1 MTIFERVMEY
11 LVTNPSQTFSSKNIL
26 NEFAKAEIPI
36 SSKTVYDC
44 LDYAESSMLMRKAS
58 EYDIRGKRILSR
70 KDKYYLTDLGLGQVL
85 NVNKKAQYGA
95 YLENIVYNEL
105 IARGYNVNVGTLENG
120 EIDFIATRFNEKIYF
135 QVTYILSD
143 EAVVEREFNAYKN
156 IDDNYPKY
164 VLSMDKLDFSQN
176 GIIHK
181 NIIDWLLEK

>member
-1 MTIFERVMEY
+1 MEY

-105 IARGYNVNVGTLENG
+105 IYRGYEVSIGNNNGKVINFVATKYGKCEYYQVCYYLTDEN
-120 EIDFIATRFNEKIYF
+120 
-135 QVTYILSD
+135 
-143 EAVVEREFNAYKN
+143 VVEREFGAFSG

-164 VLSMDKLDFSQN
+164 VISMDELDFSQN
-176 GIIHK
+176 DIIHK
-181 NIIDWLLEK
+181 NVIDWLLD